1 MITAVKCILIFNN
14 KKPGPDL
21 PPPDT
26 IRVNDHYLK
35 STHDKKIL
43 YLAICAGTVRNKR
56 DVATSVRRKRQAT
69 ETDEEIDL
77 RTYGSVLR

>member
-1 MITAVKCILIFNN
+1 MKGTYRTEEGCHQATKELLEEIARIREIVP
-14 KKPGPDL
+14 KK
-21 PPPDT
+21 
-26 IRVNDHYLK
+26 
-35 STHDKKIL
+35 S
-43 YLAICAGTVRNKR
+43 VRSCHKR